1 MQMSNKAKRFN
12 QKNAVGTLV
21 VVQEIKYI
29 TTGTA
34 TISEA
39 FTNSRGVDLVKVRG
53 FKNPKELSEL
63 HIIGRPY

>member
-1 MQMSNKAKRFN
+1 MSNKAKRFN
-12 QKNAVGTLV
+12 RKNAVGTLV

-39 FTNSRGVDLVKVRG
+39 YTNSSGVNLVKVRG
-53 FKNPKELSEL
+53 FKNPKDLSKL
-63 HIIGRPY
+63 RIIGKSY